1 LTTNLQT
8 VLRIGWHK
16 FIAPIDVP
24 LLIICGLILLLAA
37 VVMGS
42 AAPERMG
49 AHLRSLAI
57 ALMAMRVMAGIP
69 PHRLMRLAIPLYCF
83 GIVLLVAVALFGDVS
98 KGARRWL
105 DLGFMR
111 GQPSEIMV
119 VATLLLLVPVALI
132 MRQPDLGTSL
142 LVLAAGFYVIFFA
155 GLPWKVLVGLLVS
168 AVATAPVA
176 WSFLH
181 DYQRNRILT
190 LLDPEKD
197 PLGKGFHIIQSTI
210 AIGSGGFL
218 GKGWREGT
226 QSQLEFIP
234 EHHTD
239 FILAVFA
246 EEFGLLGNM
255 LLLTLYGFLIG
266 RGLMIA
272 AQATSLFGRLMAGA
286 ITMIFFTYA
295 FVNIGMVSGMLPVV
309 GVPLPF
315 VSYGGTALITLCTGV
330 GILMS
335 IHKNRMLVQK

>member
-1 LTTNLQT
+1 
-8 VLRIGWHK
+8 
-16 FIAPIDVP
+16 
-24 LLIICGLILLLAA
+24 
-37 VVMGS
+37 
-42 AAPERMG
+42 
-49 AHLRSLAI
+49 
-57 ALMAMRVMAGIP
+57 
-69 PHRLMRLAIPLYCF
+69 
-83 GIVLLVAVALFGDVS
+83 
-98 KGARRWL
+98 
-105 DLGFMR
+105 
-111 GQPSEIMV
+111 
-119 VATLLLLVPVALI
+119 